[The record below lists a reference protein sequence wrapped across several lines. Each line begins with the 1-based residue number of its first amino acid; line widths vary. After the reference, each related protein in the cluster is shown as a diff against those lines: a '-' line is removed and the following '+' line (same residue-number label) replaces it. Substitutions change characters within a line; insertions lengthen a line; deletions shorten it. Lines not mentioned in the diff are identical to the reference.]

1 MNRPR
6 WAAAVTAGLIALG
19 AGGCSESPTPLTG
32 RLVVDG
38 QAEVIRPGE
47 DRRTVDGTRSLK
59 AGDRVRMRSG
69 TAVIRLPD
77 DRQVELREG
86 TEVEMQFSADG
97 KEGRPVLLGGDL
109 LVISGDRPLP
119 IGLNGADVAV
129 QGDARVSRGVALLV
143 GVYKGTAQLSAAD
156 STLTIPALRQAALPP
171 AGQLPARVSPLEVLP
186 ADAWDQRF
194 LSDAIELSNQLS
206 ARSEGFSAQLTA
218 GEGRT
223 ANYFRDLFPR
233 LAAEPAFT
241 ASLLNPARA
250 PGETLVGAAITL
262 EGTRGSFA
270 ERWADVFGFRDVGAP
285 WGLVALDQ
293 DVKRVPV
300 LAAIDGAISRGPTQ
314 FAEGP
319 PTRTPSSIG
328 RPNVGG
334 AATTSVPTTTATTV
348 RPRPGVATT
357 TTAPSAP
364 TTTTTIV
371 GPLNTGSPVLDD
383 TVNNLVQTLTG
394 LLRSLGGGS

>member
-6 WAAAVTAGLIALG
+6 WAAILSAGLIALG
-19 AGGCSESPTPLTG
+19 AAGCSDSPAPLTG

-38 QAEVIRPGE
+38 QAELIRPGE
-47 DRRTVDGTRSLK
+47 DRRTVEGTQSLK
-59 AGDRVRMRSG
+59 AGDRVRLRIG

-86 TEVEMQFSADG
+86 TDVEMQFSAES
-97 KEGRPVLLGGDL
+97 KQARPLLLGGDL
-109 LVISGDRPLP
+109 LVISGDRPMS
-119 IGLNGADVAV
+119 IGLTAADVTV

-143 GVYKGTAQLSAAD
+143 AVYQGTAQLSAAG
-156 STLTIPALRQAALPP
+156 STLAIPALRQAALP
-171 AGQLPARVSPLEVLP
+171 ATERFPARVSPLEVLP
-186 ADAWDQRF
+186 TDAWDQRY
-194 LSDAIELSNQLS
+194 LSDAIELGNQLS
-206 ARSEGFSAQLTA
+206 SRSQGFSAQLGA

-223 ANYFRDLFPR
+223 VNYFRDLFPR

-262 EGTRGSFA
+262 EGTRGTFT
-270 ERWADVFGFRDVGAP
+270 ERWAAVFGFRDVGAA
-285 WGLVALDQ
+285 WGLVALEQ

-300 LAAIDGAISRGPTQ
+300 LAAIDGAIGRGPTL

-319 PTRTPSSIG
+319 STGTPSSIG

-348 RPRPGVATT
+348 RPRPGATTT
-357 TTAPSAP
+357 TTAPAAP
-364 TTTTTIV
+364 TTTSTLV
-371 GPLNTGSPVLDD
+371 GPLNTGAPVVDD

-394 LLRSLGGGS
+394 LLRSLGGG

>member
-6 WAAAVTAGLIALG
+6 WAAAVIAGLITLAAG
-19 AGGCSESPTPLTG
+19 ACSDSGTPLTG
-32 RLVVDG
+32 RLVVNG
-38 QAEVIRPGE
+38 QAEVTRPGE

-59 AGDRVRMRSG
+59 AGDRVRMRAG

-77 DRQVELREG
+77 GRQVELREG
-86 TEVEMQFSADG
+86 TDVEMQFSEDD
-97 KEGRPVLLGGDL
+97 KEGRPILLGGDL
-109 LVISGDRPLP
+109 LVISGEKPLP
-119 IGLNGADVAV
+119 IGLTGAEVAV

-143 GVYKGTAQLSAAD
+143 GVYKGTAQLSAGG
-156 STLTIPALRQAALPP
+156 STLAIPALRQAALP
-171 AGQLPARVSPLEVLP
+171 ATGQLPARVSPLEVLP
-186 ADAWDQRF
+186 ADSWDQRY

-206 ARSEGFSAQLTA
+206 ARSEGFSAQLAA

-223 ANYFRDLFPR
+223 VNYFRDLFPR

-270 ERWADVFGFRDVGAP
+270 ERWAAVFGFRDVGAP

-293 DVKRVPV
+293 DVQRVPV
-300 LAAIDGAISRGPTQ
+300 LAAIEAAISRSPTQ
-314 FAEGP
+314 FAQGP
-319 PTRTPSSIG
+319 PPSTPSSIG
-328 RPNVGG
+328 RPNLGG
-334 AATTSVPTTTATTV
+334 SATTSVPTTTATTV
-348 RPRPGVATT
+348 RARPGATAT
-357 TTAPSAP
+357 TTAP
-364 TTTTTIV
+364 TTTSTTVV

-394 LLRSLGGGS
+394 LLRSLGGG